1 MPREDMAHLLVFTG
15 ITGEPHRPSSTDGH
29 PSLLPLSVAVHRQ
42 NPIGLA
48 VQDARRSR
56 SPYRVPTGRTVRH

>member
-1 MPREDMAHLLVFTG
+1 MPPKNVPRILVFTG
-15 ITGEPHRPSSTDGH
+15 TTGKPHRPSSTDGH
-29 PSLLPLSVAVHRQ
+29 PSLLPLSLAVHRQ